1 MIVSL
6 LRFLILSAACC
17 LPAVAPPVVFAADEL
32 TITVAK
38 GDTLLS
44 LCDSYLERPAQDC
57 RQLVSRNHLKNPNFL
72 APGQQLTIPVALLK
86 ITPVAG
92 KVTFLKGDVSMGAR
106 AGGVRHQLVAG
117 EQITAGNRIVTGSG
131 GSLEVS
137 YADGSSFL
145 VRPNSTV
152 DVVRSLKQGEYN
164 LLRNIF
170 LQAGEL
176 INRLKKATGM
186 EQRYQIET
194 PSAVAGARGTEFRV
208 GVDASQAT
216 RTEVLEGV
224 VGLDAA
230 GRGVVLEQLEGS
242 VARKG
247 EAPSAPRKLLPS
259 PELRDVPPLLREL
272 SWQLAY
278 VPLPGAAS
286 YRALLAR
293 DIEMKDLVQDVRVP
307 PGGMVSLMAP
317 EDGVYYVQLTAFDTL
332 GLEGV
337 PSAPRIVTVRSQPGP
352 PVLTTPVGGAVVR
365 GHQAEF
371 SWQGSGVSGYRLQVA
386 PDPAFVKPVIDERV
400 SGTQRYQAA
409 ILPPG
414 ALYWRVAAI
423 AKDGFEGSWTS
434 AHPFMVQNLPSQ
446 PRLAS
451 PDVQGKQV
459 YLTLATS
466 EPGVTYRFQAAKDD
480 QFSQVVVD
488 ETTDKAGLVFATP
501 EAAGRYWVRCMGLN
515 DAEQLQSAWSEVG
528 DFTVEEGFPY
538 GKLGIGLG
546 ALALL
551 LGLLL

>member
-1 MIVSL
+1 MRVSL
-6 LRFLILSAACC
+6 LRFFVLSAVWCF
-17 LPAVAPPVVFAADEL
+17 PVVAPPVVNATDEL

-38 GDTLLS
+38 GDTLIS
-44 LCDSYLERPAQDC
+44 LCDTYLERPAQDC

-72 APGQQLTIPVALLK
+72 APGQQLAIPVVLLK
-86 ITPVAG
+86 TTPVTG
-92 KVTFLKGDVSMGAR
+92 KVTFLKGDVSMVAR
-106 AGGVRHQLVAG
+106 TGGVRHQLVAG
-117 EQITAGNRIVTGSG
+117 EQITAGSRIVTGSG

-152 DVVRSLKQGEYN
+152 DVVTSHKQGEHN

-208 GVDASQAT
+208 GVDSKQAT

-247 EAPSAPRKLLPS
+247 EAPSAPRKLLLS
-259 PELRDVPPLLREL
+259 PELRDVPPLFREL
-272 SWQLAY
+272 SWQLTY
-278 VPLPGAAS
+278 VPVPGAVS

-293 DIEMKDLVQDVRVP
+293 DRDMKDLVQDIRVSS
-307 PGGMVSLMAP
+307 GGTLSLTVP
-317 EDGVYYVQLTAFDTL
+317 EDGVYFVQLTAFDSL

-337 PSAPRIVTVRSQPGP
+337 PSSPRNVTVRSLPRP
-352 PVLTTPVGGAVVR
+352 PLLSTPAAGAVLR
-365 GHQAEF
+365 GRLAEF

-386 PDPAFVKPVIDERV
+386 SDPAFVKPVIDERV

-434 AHPFMVQNLPSQ
+434 AHPFTVQNLPSQ
-446 PRLAS
+446 PRLAP

-459 YLTLATS
+459 YLTLTNS
-466 EPGVTYRFQAAKDD
+466 EPGVAYRFQAAKDD
-480 QFSQVVVD
+480 AFSQVVVD
-488 ETTDKAGLVFATP
+488 ETTHKAGLVFATP
-501 EAAGRYWVRCMGLN
+501 DAAGRYWVRCMGLN
-515 DAEQLQSAWSEVG
+515 DAEQLQSAWSETEK
-528 DFTVEEGFPY
+528 FTVEEGFPY

-546 ALALL
+546 ALALF
-551 LGLLL
+551 LGLIL